1 MMRSDSPQTPHREVL
16 MKVNAYVDERIA
28 PLVQLLNSINGMM
41 TWDSCEGE
49 PLHNPATL
57 CLCPGRLGQVPVNK
71 VKAFARDLSKA
82 LADGGCRHTKVQ
94 LDWSDMKTFAWI
106 LLTMPQDDC
115 GSGIG
120 ETIPG
125 DDVHSGG
132 SATSQSVL

>member
-1 MMRSDSPQTPHREVL
+1 MTRSNTPQTPHREV
-16 MKVNAYVDERIA
+16 MVKVNAYVDERIA

-57 CLCPGRLGQVPVNK
+57 CLCPSRLGQVPVNK

-94 LDWSDMKTFAWI
+94 LD
-106 LLTMPQDDC
+106 
-115 GSGIG
+115 
-120 ETIPG
+120 
-125 DDVHSGG
+125 
-132 SATSQSVL
+132 